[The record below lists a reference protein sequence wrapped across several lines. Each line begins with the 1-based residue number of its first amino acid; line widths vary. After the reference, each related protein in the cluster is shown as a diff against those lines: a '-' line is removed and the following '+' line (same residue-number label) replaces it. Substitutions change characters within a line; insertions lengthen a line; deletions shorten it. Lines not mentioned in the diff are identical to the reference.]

1 MGSAVIGLLIF
12 IAFMAIWLHADYL
25 LTLVYLLLGVFIFGR
40 IWSSRAMRGITA
52 SRVFPNR
59 IFYGETI
66 SVQLNISNS
75 SFLPLVWL
83 QLHESMPVSL
93 SVNGFLQRVISLPA
107 RDKVHYEYLLEGRRR
122 GIYSVGPLSIH
133 SGDPFGLATI
143 LSSVVPEDRLIV
155 YPKIIPLTRVV
166 LPSRSPFGTLRHT
179 QPIFEDPSRVLG
191 KRDYI
196 AGDSLRRIDWKA
208 SASTGRM
215 QVKLF
220 EPSIALET
228 SLILNLNSQEYSMRT
243 RIDSSELAIVIAASL
258 ANWVTGIRQSV
269 GLITNGYDPIRA
281 GHTMAAIPPRRGRAH
296 LMRILESLASVQLA
310 DTLPL
315 ADVLRMEIPHLS
327 WGTTLLV
334 ITPSIDT
341 TLFDGLFQ
349 ARRSGMNVFLIA
361 CGPVP
366 HLAEAR
372 RRADQFGIPL
382 YQILNEKDLDIWR
395 Q

>member
-1 MGSAVIGLLIF
+1 MGSAVITLLIF
-12 IAFMAIWLHADYL
+12 MAIMAVWLNADYL
-25 LTLVYLLLGVFIFGR
+25 LTLIYLLLGVFIFGR
-40 IWSSRAMRGITA
+40 VWSHRAMRGVTA
-52 SRVFPNR
+52 GRVFPNR
-59 IFYGETI
+59 IFFGETI

-93 SVNGFLQRVISLPA
+93 SVDGFLQRVISLPA
-107 RDKVHYEYLLEGRRR
+107 RKNVHYEYLLEGRRR

-133 SGDPFGLATI
+133 SGDPFGLAKT
-143 LSSVVPEDRLIV
+143 LSSIVPEDRLIV
-155 YPKIIPLTRVV
+155 YPKIIQLTRLA

-179 QPIFEDPSRVLG
+179 QPIFEDPSRVFG

-196 AGDSLRRIDWKA
+196 AGDSLRRVDWKA
-208 SASTGRM
+208 SANAGRM

-228 SLILNLNSQEYSMRT
+228 TLILNLNSEEYQMRT
-243 RIDSSELAIVIAASL
+243 RIDTSELAIVVAASL

-269 GLITNGYDPIRA
+269 GLITNGQDPNRA
-281 GHTMAAIPPRRGRAH
+281 DGMMASIPARRGRAH
-296 LMRILESLASVQLA
+296 LMRILESLASVLLA
-310 DTLPL
+310 DTQPL
-315 ADVLRMEIPHLS
+315 VDVLRLEIPHLS

-334 ITPSIDT
+334 ITPSIDD

-349 ARRSGMNVFLIA
+349 ARRSGLNVVLIA

-372 RRADQFGIPL
+372 RRAGHFGIPL